1 MRPGERL
8 TLIGTIVKRSAL
20 QAKTGTRF
28 VKAQLDCGSDGTMP
42 VVWWAESQ
50 APSLGT
56 RVSVTGVVREY
67 NGMLELHADQT
78 RIERAL
84 PADPLARV
92 VGYYLDCVD
101 AESTEDLAAPRG
113 SSRYVELGA
122 GVAPMFSDSP
132 VPIPADRAAQNWC
145 AQRMAAIGESVLA
158 GYPLV
163 QGQSHDSQAI
173 SVSPLF
179 VTEVVLRRTTAGF
192 EVERLSQGLDVNP
205 AALDVLG
212 MSRDER
218 EECLLTLETSPEFES
233 GPLHD
238 RLRAGMRIVLDC
250 AGRTSDQ
257 DFDPLDLD
265 PLEPGQVG
273 LHNTAALIATQGG
286 SVYTKRLV
294 EDLEALVAQPQSL
307 HEGPLGVLL
316 GAIKASPMPLP
327 ASHPIMVPS
336 TIRQDQAV
344 HSAMTVPF
352 TVVTGPPGTG
362 KSQVLVNVIAA
373 ALANGESVLFASKNN
388 KAVDVVYERI
398 KLVSPNSNV
407 MRAGSSSMRGMVAST
422 IGDALTRGTSGQD
435 VASLRAPQSRTDA
448 EVNQVLG
455 RLRERQGLEVEAAR
469 QLTLLNDRLRAL
481 PSGVDI
487 DSDADEVREAMRNL
501 TAAFNAFGGK
511 LPLLRRGAR
520 WSIHRARLAA
530 AIAGAE
536 TLNNALG
543 RRHLESFDVE
553 KALSSVLTKPT
564 RTLGLITALS
574 GLQKTVTAL
583 EEAQEAQ
590 QRRFELLERIDRD
603 FQKWSIEDALAQ
615 LQSRRLETGR
625 ALVDALWPER
635 LTQAPA
641 AVHQARLL
649 RDDLAAAH
657 AGGAGATAAKR
668 RIEGALPALPV
679 WGVTNLSVG
688 ANFPLQQGLFDLVVI
703 DEASQCDPASAIPL
717 LFRAKRALIIGDQ
730 RQLTHITQIGSARSA
745 SIARRWQ
752 LDDATHDTFNYRSR
766 STFTLAATRVGDP
779 LLLDLHFRSQPAI
792 IAFSNATFYG
802 GNLEICTQATTRS
815 ELDEPTIRWH
825 DVDGDA
831 QRGGNGRSWRN
842 LHEAESVVEELG
854 ALLPRLTGLG
864 MSIGVVTPY
873 RAQVEEIRQLASR
886 RLGPEVDG
894 VSIDTAHR
902 FQGDER
908 DVMLLS
914 PVVGHSMNASQIRF
928 AADPNLI
935 NVALTRARRHLI
947 VVGNRGACLLGGTV
961 LAQFATYVSRL
972 EASSFDS
979 PLELDLYEELL
990 RRGVAAQPGWL
1001 VAGYRLD
1008 LAIEQGRTRLDI
1020 ECDGAAFHQIPAAD
1034 RERDAA
1040 IELQGW
1046 QVIRLSGRELSRDIR
1061 ACAERVLGHLHA

>member
-1 MRPGERL
+1 MRPGEKP

-20 QAKTGTRF
+20 QAKTGNRF
-28 VKAQLDCGSDGTMP
+28 VKAQLDCGSDGTIP
-42 VVWWAESQ
+42 VVWWTESQ
-50 APSLGT
+50 APSVGT

-67 NGMLELHADQT
+67 NGTLELHVDHT

-92 VGYYLDCVD
+92 VGYYLECVD
-101 AESTEDLAAPRG
+101 AEATEDLAAPRG

-122 GVAPMFSDSP
+122 GVAPMFSGSP
-132 VPIPADRAAQNWC
+132 VPVPADRSAQNWC
-145 AQRMAAIGESVLA
+145 AQRVAAIGESVLA

-163 QGQSHDSQAI
+163 QGRSRDNQAI

-192 EVERLSQGLDVNP
+192 EVERLSQGLDVNR
-205 AALDVLG
+205 AALDLLG
-212 MSRDER
+212 MSREER
-218 EECLLTLETSPEFES
+218 DECLLTLETSSEFES
-233 GPLHD
+233 GPLLD
-238 RLRAGMRIVLDC
+238 RLRTGLRIVLDC
-250 AGRTSDQ
+250 AGRATDQ
-257 DFDPLDLD
+257 DFDPLNLN
-265 PLEPGQVG
+265 PLELTQAG
-273 LHNTAALIATQGG
+273 LSNTAALLATQGG

-294 EDLEALVAQPQSL
+294 EDLEALIAKPQSL
-307 HEGPLGVLL
+307 REGPLGVLL
-316 GAIKASPMPLP
+316 GAVNPSPMPLP

-336 TIRQDQAV
+336 TLRQDQAV

-373 ALANGESVLFASKNN
+373 ALAKGETVLFASKNN
-388 KAVDVVYERI
+388 KAVDVVYERT
-398 KLVSPNSNV
+398 KLVSHNSNV
-407 MRAGSSSMRGMVAST
+407 MRAGSSSMRGTVAST
-422 IGDALTRGTSGQD
+422 IGDALTRGSSPQD
-435 VASLRAPQSRTDA
+435 MATLRAQQSRIDS

-455 RLRERQGLEVEAAR
+455 RLKERQDLDVEAAL
-469 QLTLLNDRLRAL
+469 QLTILNDRLRSL

-487 DSDADEVREAMRNL
+487 DSDAGEVREAMTKL

-511 LPLLRRGAR
+511 LPIFRRGAR
-520 WSIHRARLAA
+520 WSIHRARLDA

-536 TLNNALG
+536 ALNKALG
-543 RRHLESFDVE
+543 RSHLESFDVQ
-553 KALSSVLTKPT
+553 KTLGSVLDKPK
-564 RTLGLITALS
+564 RTLGLLTGLS
-574 GLQKTVTAL
+574 GLQKTLTTL
-583 EEAQEAQ
+583 QEAQ
-590 QRRFELLERIDRD
+590 DAQRRRFELLERIDRD

-641 AVHQARLL
+641 AVNHARLL

-688 ANFPLQQGLFDLVVI
+688 TNFPLQKGLFDLVVI

-730 RQLTHITQIGSARSA
+730 RQLTHITQIGSARCA

-752 LDDATHDTFNYRSR
+752 LDDATHDAFNYRSR

-792 IAFSNATFYG
+792 ITFSNATFYG
-802 GNLEICTQATTRS
+802 GNLEICTQATTLGD
-815 ELDEPTIRWH
+815 LDEPTIRWH
-825 DVDGDA
+825 DVDGEA

-842 LHEAESVVEELG
+842 LREAESVVGELG
-854 ALLPRLTGLG
+854 TLMPRLTELGL
-864 MSIGVVTPY
+864 SVGVVTPY
-873 RAQVEEIRQLASR
+873 RAQVEEIRQLAHR

-908 DVMLLS
+908 DVMILS

-928 AADPNLI
+928 AGDPNLI

-947 VVGNRGACLLGGTV
+947 VVGNRGACLREGTV

-990 RRGVAAQPGWL
+990 RRGVASQPGRL

-1008 LAIEQGRTRLDI
+1008 LAIEQGRIRLDV
-1020 ECDGAAFHQIPAAD
+1020 ECDGAAFHQNPAAD

-1046 QVIRLSGRELSRDIR
+1046 QVVRLSGRELSRDIR
-1061 ACAERVLGHLHA
+1061 ACADKVLGHLQT